1 MKNQH
6 ISFDDTETAFIS
18 KSNADLNRAV
28 VLFKMI
34 SYNWLV
40 RISPPFVN
48 FAIWAHLPIKGL
60 IKATI
65 FRHFCGGES
74 IEDCQKTIESL
85 GKYKIGTILDY
96 SVEGKDSETDF
107 DNGLKQTLATVQ
119 RAKGDSSIPFSVF
132 KPSGFVRFALL
143 EKKNSG
149 KTLSSEEEKEFD
161 RFKERVNIICKTG
174 YENNVPI
181 YIDAEETWIQD
192 TVDEVVRDM
201 MMKYNKEKVMVYN
214 TIQMYRTDRLAFLK
228 SSYDHAVQNN
238 YKLGFKIVRGAY
250 MEKERDRAKK
260 MGYTSP
266 IQPDKVSSDRDYD
279 LAVKFC
285 VEHIDRMAVCA
296 GTHNEQ
302 SCLNLVALM
311 EEKSLPHNHP
321 NIWFSQLYG
330 MSDHISYNLAKKGYN
345 VSKYVPYGP
354 VTSVLPY
361 LIRRA
366 QENTSAAGQMGREL
380 SLLTMEKQR
389 RSKLNGK

>member
-1 MKNQH
+1 M
-6 ISFDDTETAFIS
+6 SFDDTETAFIS

-74 IEDCQKTIESL
+74 IEDCQKTIERL

-143 EKKNSG
+143 EKKNAG

-161 RFKERVNIICKTG
+161 RFKERVNTICKTG

>member
-1 MKNQH
+1 MKNQL

-18 KSNADLNRAV
+18 KSSADLNRAV
-28 VLFKMI
+28 YLFKMI

-40 RISPPFVN
+40 RMSPPFVN
-48 FAIWAHLPIKGL
+48 FAIWAHLPIKGI

-74 IEDCQKTIESL
+74 IDDCQRTIQSL
-85 GKYKIGTILDY
+85 SKYHIGTILDY
-96 SVEGKDSETDF
+96 SVEGKESEVDF
-107 DNGLKQTLATVQ
+107 DLGLKQTLATIQ
-119 RAKGDSSIPFSVF
+119 RAKGDSGIPFSVF

-143 EKKNSG
+143 EKKNAG
-149 KTLSSEEEKEFD
+149 KELTTAEQEEFD
-161 RFKERVNIICKTG
+161 RFKNRVNTICKTG
-174 YENNVPI
+174 FENNVPI
-181 YIDAEETWIQD
+181 YVDAEETWIQD
-192 TVDEVVRDM
+192 AVDDVVREM

-214 TIQMYRTDRLAFLK
+214 TIQMYRTDRLDFLK
-228 SSYDHAVQNN
+228 AEYQHALANN
-238 YKLGFKIVRGAY
+238 YHTGFKIVRGAY
-250 MEKERDRAKK
+250 MEKERERAKK
-260 MGYTSP
+260 MGYPSP
-266 IQPDKVSSDRDYD
+266 IQADKAASDRDYD
-279 LAVKFC
+279 ASVKFC
-285 VEHIDRMAVCA
+285 VDHIDRMAVCA

-311 EEKSLPHNHP
+311 EEKKLPHNHP

-330 MSDHISYNLAKKGYN
+330 MSDHISYNLSKKGYN

-380 SLLTMEKQR
+380 SLLMMEKKR
-389 RSKLNGK
+389 RKLVGK

>member
-6 ISFDDTETAFIS
+6 ISFDDTETAFTS

-40 RISPPFVN
+40 RMSPPFVN

-74 IEDCQKTIESL
+74 IDDCQRTIESL
-85 GKYKIGTILDY
+85 SKYHIGTILDY
-96 SVEGKDSETDF
+96 SVEGKESEADF
-107 DNGLKQTLATVQ
+107 DLGLKQTLATVQ

-143 EKKNSG
+143 EKKNAG
-149 KTLSSEEEKEFD
+149 KELTKDEQEEFE
-161 RFKERVNIICKTG
+161 RFKNRVNTICKTG
-174 YENNVPI
+174 FENNVPI
-181 YIDAEETWIQD
+181 YVDAEETWIQD
-192 TVDEVVRDM
+192 AVDDVVREM

-214 TIQMYRTDRLAFLK
+214 TIQMYRTDRLDFLK
-228 SSYDHAVQNN
+228 AEYQHAVANN
-238 YKLGFKIVRGAY
+238 YHTGFKIVRGAY
-250 MEKERDRAKK
+250 MEKERERAKK
-260 MGYTSP
+260 MGYPTP
-266 IQPDKVSSDRDYD
+266 IQPDKVASDRDYD
-279 LAVKFC
+279 AAVKFC
-285 VEHIDRMAVCA
+285 VDHIDRMAVCA

-311 EEKSLPHNHP
+311 EEKKLPHNHP

-380 SLLTMEKQR
+380 SLLMMEKKR
-389 RSKLNGK
+389 RSGK

>member
-40 RISPPFVN
+40 RMSPPFVN

-74 IEDCQKTIESL
+74 IDDCQRTIESL
-85 GKYKIGTILDY
+85 SKFNIGTILDY
-96 SVEGKDSETDF
+96 SVEGKESEADF
-107 DNGLKQTLATVQ
+107 DLGLKQTLATVQ
-119 RAKGDSSIPFSVF
+119 RAKGDSGIPFSVF

-143 EKKNSG
+143 EKKNAG
-149 KTLSSEEEKEFD
+149 KELTPAEQEEFE
-161 RFKERVNIICKTG
+161 RFKNRVNTICKTG
-174 YENNVPI
+174 FENNVPI
-181 YIDAEETWIQD
+181 YVDAEETWIQD
-192 TVDEVVRDM
+192 AVDDVVREM

-214 TIQMYRTDRLAFLK
+214 TIQMYRTDRLDFLK
-228 SSYDHAVQNN
+228 AEYQHAVANN
-238 YKLGFKIVRGAY
+238 YHTGFKIVRGAY
-250 MEKERDRAKK
+250 MEKERERAKK
-260 MGYTSP
+260 MGYPSP
-266 IQPDKVSSDRDYD
+266 IQPDKVASDRDYD
-279 LAVKFC
+279 AAVKFC
-285 VEHIDRMAVCA
+285 VDHIDRMAVCA

-311 EEKSLPHNHP
+311 EEKKLPHNHP

-380 SLLTMEKQR
+380 SLLMMEKKR
-389 RSKLNGK
+389 RSGK

>member
-40 RISPPFVN
+40 RMSPPFVN

-74 IEDCQKTIESL
+74 IDDCQRTIESL
-85 GKYKIGTILDY
+85 SKFNIGTILDY
-96 SVEGKDSETDF
+96 SVEGKESEADF
-107 DNGLKQTLATVQ
+107 DLGLKQTLATVQ

-143 EKKNSG
+143 EKKNAG
-149 KTLSSEEEKEFD
+149 KELTPAEQEEFE
-161 RFKERVNIICKTG
+161 RFKNRVNTICKTG
-174 YENNVPI
+174 FENNVPI
-181 YIDAEETWIQD
+181 YVDAEETWIQD
-192 TVDEVVRDM
+192 AVDDVVREM

-214 TIQMYRTDRLAFLK
+214 TIQMYRTDRLDFLK
-228 SSYDHAVQNN
+228 AEYQHAVANN
-238 YKLGFKIVRGAY
+238 YHTGFKIVRGAY
-250 MEKERDRAKK
+250 MEKERERAKK
-260 MGYTSP
+260 MGYPSP
-266 IQPDKVSSDRDYD
+266 IQQDKTASDRDYD
-279 LAVKFC
+279 AAVKFC
-285 VEHIDRMAVCA
+285 VDHIDRMAVCA

-311 EEKSLPHNHP
+311 EEKKLPHNHP

-380 SLLTMEKQR
+380 SLLMMEKKR
-389 RSKLNGK
+389 RSGK

>member
-40 RISPPFVN
+40 RMSPPFVN

-74 IEDCQKTIESL
+74 IDDCQRTIESL
-85 GKYKIGTILDY
+85 SKYHIGTILDY
-96 SVEGKDSETDF
+96 SVEGKESEADF
-107 DNGLKQTLATVQ
+107 DLGLKQTLATVQ

-143 EKKNSG
+143 EKKNAG
-149 KTLSSEEEKEFD
+149 KELTPAEQEEFE
-161 RFKERVNIICKTG
+161 RFKNRVNTICKTG
-174 YENNVPI
+174 FENNVPI
-181 YIDAEETWIQD
+181 YVDAEETWIQD
-192 TVDEVVRDM
+192 AVDDVVREM

-228 SSYDHAVQNN
+228 AEYEHAVANN
-238 YKLGFKIVRGAY
+238 YHTGFKIVRGAY
-250 MEKERDRAKK
+250 MEKERERAKK
-260 MGYTSP
+260 MGYPSP
-266 IQPDKVSSDRDYD
+266 IQPDKVASDRDYD
-279 LAVKFC
+279 AAVKFC
-285 VEHIDRMAVCA
+285 VDHIDRMAVCA

-311 EEKSLPHNHP
+311 EEKKLPHNHP

-330 MSDHISYNLAKKGYN
+330 MSDHISYNLSKKGYN

-380 SLLTMEKQR
+380 SLLMMEKKR
-389 RSKLNGK
+389 RSGM